1 LCSEVK
7 VKQDSERM
15 AKYEIESIRTIPLFA
30 SLTDE
35 ELHYVGNKL
44 VVKRFQKNEIIL
56 QEEDT
61 SEYMY
66 IILNGKVKVIQ
77 ATEDGKEILLAIH
90 QSGDFFGEMSLI
102 DGKTSPATVMAT
114 ENSTAAIIS
123 KKDFYSLIETQRK
136 VLDNLLLI
144 LCSRHRE
151 SWEKIQMLNYKNASH
166 RLKILFLMLSD
177 KYGEKTPEGITINM
191 KLTHQEIA
199 EMTGMTR
206 ETVTRVIDRWQREG
220 GINVLKNKFIHLSAN
235 FLTEGFKP
243 LY

>member
-1 LCSEVK
+1 MGK
-7 VKQDSERM
+7 H
-15 AKYEIESIRTIPLFA
+15 EIEYLKKIQLFA

-35 ELHYVGNKL
+35 ELRRISDIL
-44 VVKRFQKNEIIL
+44 VVRRFKKNEIIL

-61 SEYMY
+61 NEYMY
-66 IILNGKVKVIQ
+66 VILNGKVKVVQ
-77 ATEDGKEILLAIH
+77 TTEDGKEILLALH

-102 DGKTSPATVMAT
+102 DGKTSPANVIAT
-114 ENSTAAIIS
+114 EDSTAAIIS
-123 KKDFYSLIETQRK
+123 KKDFNSLIRNQKK

-151 SWEKIQMLNYKNASH
+151 SWDKIQMLNYKNASH
-166 RLKILFLMLSD
+166 RIKLLFFMLSD
-177 KYGEKTPEGITINM
+177 KYGEKTAEGVTINM

-220 GINVLKNKFIHLSAN
+220 EINVLKNKFIHLSPI
-235 FLTEGFKP
+235 FLQKD
-243 LY
+243 LNLSVD

>member
-1 LCSEVK
+1 MV
-7 VKQDSERM
+7 
-15 AKYEIESIRTIPLFA
+15 KYEIESIKNIPLFA

-35 ELHYVGNKL
+35 ELRHVSDKL

-61 SEYMY
+61 NEYMY
-66 IILNGKVKVIQ
+66 IIMNGKVKVVQ
-77 ATEDGKEILLAIH
+77 TTEDGKEILLAIH

-102 DGKTSPATVMAT
+102 DGKTSPATVITT
-114 ENSTAAIIS
+114 ENSTAAILS
-123 KKDFYSLIETQRK
+123 KKDFYSLMETQKK

-166 RLKILFLMLSD
+166 RIKILFLMLSD
-177 KYGEKTPEGITINM
+177 KYGEKTAEGVTLNI
-191 KLTHQEIA
+191 KLTHQEMA

>member
-1 LCSEVK
+1 
-7 VKQDSERM
+7 M
-15 AKYEIESIRTIPLFA
+15 AKYEIESIKNIPLFA

-35 ELHYVGNKL
+35 ELRHVSDKL

-61 SEYMY
+61 NEYMY
-66 IILNGKVKVIQ
+66 IIMNGKVKVVQ
-77 ATEDGKEILLAIH
+77 TTEDGKEILLAIH

-102 DGKTSPATVMAT
+102 DGKTSPATVIAT
-114 ENSTAAIIS
+114 ENSTAAILS
-123 KKDFYSLIETQRK
+123 KKDFYSLMETQKK

-166 RLKILFLMLSD
+166 RIKILFLMLSD
-177 KYGEKTPEGITINM
+177 KYGEKTAEGVTLNI
-191 KLTHQEIA
+191 KLTHQEMA

>member
-1 LCSEVK
+1 
-7 VKQDSERM
+7 
-15 AKYEIESIRTIPLFA
+15 
-30 SLTDE
+30 
-35 ELHYVGNKL
+35 
-44 VVKRFQKNEIIL
+44 
-56 QEEDT
+56 
-61 SEYMY
+61 
-66 IILNGKVKVIQ
+66 LNGKVKVIQ
-77 ATEDGKEILLAIH
+77 TTEDGKEILLAIH

-102 DGKTSPATVMAT
+102 DGKTSPATVIAT

-123 KKDFYSLIETQRK
+123 KKDFYSLIETLKK
-136 VLDNLLLI
+136 VLNNLLLI

-166 RLKILFLMLSD
+166 RIKILFLMLSD
-177 KYGEKTPEGITINM
+177 KYGEKTAEGVTLNI
-191 KLTHQEIA
+191 KLTHQEMA

-243 LY
+243 L

>member
-1 LCSEVK
+1 
-7 VKQDSERM
+7 M

-35 ELHYVGNKL
+35 ELHYIGNKL
-44 VVKRFQKNEIIL
+44 VVKRFRKNEIIL

-166 RLKILFLMLSD
+166 RIKILFLMLSD

-199 EMTGMTR
+199 EMAGMTR

>member
-1 LCSEVK
+1 
-7 VKQDSERM
+7 M
-15 AKYEIESIRTIPLFA
+15 GKYEIESIKNIPLFS
-30 SLTDE
+30 SLTDK
-35 ELHYVGNKL
+35 ELRPVGDKL
-44 VVKRFQKNEIIL
+44 VVKRFRKNEIIL

-61 SEYMY
+61 NEYMY

-77 ATEDGKEILLAIH
+77 TTEDGKEILLAIH

-102 DGKTSPATVMAT
+102 DGKTSPATVIAT

-123 KKDFYSLIETQRK
+123 KKDFYSLIETQKK

-166 RLKILFLMLSD
+166 RIKILFLMLSD
-177 KYGEKTPEGITINM
+177 KYGEKTTEGVTLNI

-243 LY
+243 VY

>member
-1 LCSEVK
+1 
-7 VKQDSERM
+7 M
-15 AKYEIESIRTIPLFA
+15 PKYEIESIKNIPLFA

-35 ELHYVGNKL
+35 ELRHVGDKL
-44 VVKRFQKNEIIL
+44 VVKRFRKNEIIL

-77 ATEDGKEILLAIH
+77 TTEDGKEILLAIH

-102 DGKTSPATVMAT
+102 DGKTSPATVIAT

-123 KKDFYSLIETQRK
+123 KKDFYSLIETLKK
-136 VLDNLLLI
+136 VLNNLLLI

-166 RLKILFLMLSD
+166 RIKILFLMLSD
-177 KYGEKTPEGITINM
+177 KYGEKTAEGVTLNI
-191 KLTHQEIA
+191 KLTHQEMA

-243 LY
+243 L